1 MNVAEMTTVPP
12 ASPAEEAAVEVLYLQ
27 NRSGGDNSFKSAI

>member
-1 MNVAEMTTVPP
+1 MNVAEMATVPP

-27 NRSGGDNSFKSAI
+27 IRSGGDNSFKSAI